1 MKKVLFVSGVL
12 LSVYFIKSCTPSRTL
27 IMEEPLPDKSLLVG
41 AILVENTGLEEV
53 NEAKKAGIVVIVVG
67 KSIQDG
73 KEVTQGYRV
82 KTNQDGYYLIPNVPT
97 GSYVIKGIELDLG
110 YATHLLIGSYWDGDV
125 QVYRPEQLMIDYTVQ
140 VWPAVLNGQII
151 SLNIRYF
158 RIDAALRIGYDS
170 FKKIENASISL
181 PQIQHTMTNPRDY
194 FKIQY
199 PLSAWFK
206 DTK

>member
-1 MKKVLFVSGVL
+1 
-12 LSVYFIKSCTPSRTL
+12 
-27 IMEEPLPDKSLLVG
+27 MEEPLPDKSLLVG

-194 FKIQY
+194 FKVQY